1 MNLTTYV
8 YRDSGKIYTFY
19 IEKLS
24 DGEMQVVGV
33 HIGGIFHVFVHPD
46 IKPRSTDLF
55 DAVDYRRL
63 VAKAKSKFGVAKVNY
78 HRVHCV
84 LIKDGKDFTVRAQD
98 VAGQVTPD
106 LVVDSVI
113 KNVFGG

>member
-1 MNLTTYV
+1 MNFTTYV
-8 YRDSGKIYTFY
+8 YRDAGKIYTFY

-33 HIGGIFHVFVHPD
+33 HIAGVFHVFVHPGL
-46 IKPRSTDLF
+46 KPRSTDLF
-55 DAVDYRRL
+55 DTVEYRRL
-63 VAKAKSKFGVAKVNY
+63 VAKAKSKFGVAKVEY
-78 HRVHCV
+78 HRINCV
-84 LIKDGKDFTVRAQD
+84 LIKDGKDFTVKAVD
-98 VAGQVTPD
+98 VAGQVAPD